1 MNRNP
6 NTLPLAGR
14 ILVPRDR
21 ITADIDLTVTEG
33 ERIALIGANGSGKS
47 TLLGALTGLAPIDRD
62 STITLFGTP
71 LREVPLDQRHIGYLA
86 QDGLLFPHLS
96 AVDNVA
102 FATGL
107 PKASARSRAHEILA
121 ELAATKLADAR
132 PGELSGG
139 ERQRVALARALAA
152 TPRILVLDEPFA
164 ALDVSA
170 SAELRELVATAEARH
185 GLTLLFASHDLV
197 DVVRLAERVIV
208 IEAGR
213 VIEDLRVSELQRRPR
228 STFAAEFAGLA
239 RINGEIIDGAFRC
252 EAGSVRIDD
261 RFDADSRAAEAVPGA
276 ATLLVPAASVL
287 PAQAEAADWNDRVV
301 ALLGDGTEVLAQLAS
316 GLRMRLPNS
325 TLRVGDELAVRI
337 CAGELV
343 EGL

>member
-1 MNRNP
+1 MNPKP

-107 PKASARSRAHEILA
+107 PKASARSRAREILA
-121 ELAATKLADAR
+121 EIAATKLADAR

-152 TPRILVLDEPFA
+152 APRILVLDEPFA

-170 SAELRELVATAEARH
+170 SAELRELVASAAARH

-208 IEAGR
+208 LEAGR
-213 VIEDLRVSELQRRPR
+213 VIEDLPVSELQRRPR